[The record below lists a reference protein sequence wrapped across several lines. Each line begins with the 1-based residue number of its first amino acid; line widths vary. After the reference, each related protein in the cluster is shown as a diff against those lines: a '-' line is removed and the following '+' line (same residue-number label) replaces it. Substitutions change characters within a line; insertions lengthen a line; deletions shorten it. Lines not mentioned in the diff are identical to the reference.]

1 MSTGEVKKLSGR
13 TYGRA
18 ARESVATRAFDDIF
32 NVKPK
37 ATAMKWGNTSFSI
50 PRDDDPEPKRLK
62 TDPKSD
68 DPFSFDDE
76 NSPKKNLPSS
86 YSKARSTPTVVT
98 TPAVRITTIK
108 SSAHSTTRLECSDAA
123 KEVGDEPVMKKV
135 PVKTY
140 SRGSTRALIKDL
152 DEKTQEKIE
161 QKMRPAAL
169 ESEPSK
175 DLQGSSVA
183 DDVDMD
189 DGLYIEKDDGSSRD
203 EVDNP
208 LEDEDEDP
216 IFKRGPVNIYSRRKT
231 EGTSEHIISRKAD
244 QGKKNNDDDYEDDNF
259 DGENRKPITITFRS
273 RYLDPKVYK
282 KFAYS
287 PSKKDPIGRLS
298 NSKVVHHSE
307 LRHNDGGTTLIVVCS
322 PKIGDGSELKQT
334 QVQTKYFKDSF
345 KDLKKVAEPDAE
357 DSHDSPTTAVKTDPY
372 DLTDKEFAKD
382 ESSQNLS
389 AGQNRK
395 KRAVKVTKKNSPET
409 VSSDSQESLATIE
422 NISTRSS
429 TSGSNTGVR
438 YHKIFRSR
446 NKGMTSDLTTK
457 NDTEMEEVN
466 TIMAQEIDETSQDT
480 NLKTM
485 EETGLKDH
493 DDSQTMESD
502 ERGPSGLKMPLLI
515 NLEDEN
521 KNSDFENSQETQ
533 SSIESETPIQQSSQ
547 ESTTEESS
555 KRTRR
560 AKVGSKP
567 PPEERKIFRSRG
579 ARIAT
584 QSADSGGH
592 KSIFKSPK
600 KSAAVYNVRSW
611 QTEMD
616 SDKPPD
622 QPPQASVS
630 SDKGPPKLK
639 PIWKKKPI
647 EDEKDIPEDPPTL
660 TRAVHWPGKDGDEA
674 FTSVH
679 VSKEHKELFTVVKNV
694 KEAHLCQEF
703 GETQDFDDDIEY
715 LLEGLKD
722 TEPLSTRCLSC
733 IGLAQ
738 KCIIPAFRMHLRAH
752 GTVTKMFGA
761 LQDAAGD
768 PSLAL
773 CTSALMF
780 MLSRDRLNMDLDQE
794 SLNLMLRLLGV
805 DQQEDLAQT
814 LSPSATRAL
823 NRNKDRVKEVYLQ
836 FQREAGAK
844 QQIELDSISTG
855 NLAMESLL
863 SLTSR
868 RAGEWFKEELRTL
881 GALDHIVDTV
891 CSCIEAVG
899 DEVKVLTNSSIEN
912 LKKIN
917 RCLRVLENVTYLN
930 ADNQSY
936 LISYKKGFLVSSL
949 CRAIR
954 TCHICLSVYPMSENV
969 ETGKVDKESFG
980 WVIQSCSLAI
990 LRVLLNLT
998 HENEF
1003 GCTRVGEQLE
1013 LMDTVFLCILQSP
1026 QYVPVDL
1033 RFDMLVLGL
1042 GLLINLAEHCDAN
1055 RKKMMTITTRPS
1067 YESVE
1072 QDRIVPATKALVE
1085 LFCYR
1090 EKAAQQLEEQ
1100 DEPTAQDTSPNKSGE
1115 WKESDS
1121 GMVWVVNSGK
1131 KNKNHQTS
1139 SNARSLGIG
1148 NSAEETNGKDLDDE
1162 ETFTKALHK
1171 AGKHMEN
1178 SIVAA
1183 YVALLL
1189 GCLIQ
1194 DNRLYSE
1201 LVKSFL
1207 PDGKFETMVYMLK
1220 KFLGF
1225 MNLTTGAGASGGKS
1239 IARVI
1244 EILEAC

>member
-18 ARESVATRAFDDIF
+18 TRETVAARAFDDIF

-76 NSPKKNLPSS
+76 NSPKKNMPSS

-108 SSAHSTTRLECSDAA
+108 SSATRPEYSDAA

-152 DEKTQEKIE
+152 DEKTQVKIGPDI
-161 QKMRPAAL
+161 RPTVL

-208 LEDEDEDP
+208 LDDEDEDP
-216 IFKRGPVNIYSRRKT
+216 IFKRGPVNIYNKRKA
-231 EGTSEHIISRKAD
+231 EGTSEHVIGRKAD
-244 QGKKNNDDDYEDDNF
+244 QDKKNNDDYEDDNF

-345 KDLKKVAEPDAE
+345 RDLKKIAEPDAE
-357 DSHDSPTTAVKTDPY
+357 DSSNNPATAVKVDPY
-372 DLTDKEFAKD
+372 DMTEKEFVKD
-382 ESSQNLS
+382 ESSQKV
-389 AGQNRK
+389 AVGQNRK
-395 KRAVKVTKKNSPET
+395 KRGVKVAKKNSPET
-409 VSSDSQESLATIE
+409 ASSDSQESLAAVE
-422 NISTRSS
+422 KISTRSS
-429 TSGSNTGVR
+429 TSGSNTGVK

-446 NKGMTSDLTTK
+446 NKGMASDAASK
-457 NDTEMEEVN
+457 IDAEMEEEFH
-466 TIMAQEIDETSQDT
+466 TQEIDVAIQDSIFKV
-480 NLKTM
+480 NEESLKTK
-485 EETGLKDH
+485 EQDDDQITEADEGVSTGLK
-493 DDSQTMESD
+493 
-502 ERGPSGLKMPLLI
+502 LPLSI
-515 NLEDEN
+515 NIEEN
-521 KNSDFENSQETQ
+521 INSDNENSQEIQ
-533 SSIESETPIQQSSQ
+533 SSIESEIPVQQSSQ
-547 ESTTEESS
+547 DTATDDIS

-579 ARIAT
+579 ARMAN
-584 QSADSGGH
+584 QSADSGGQ

-622 QPPQASVS
+622 QPVQASVS

-639 PIWKKKPI
+639 PIWKTKPI
-647 EDEKDIPEDPPTL
+647 EDDKDIPEDPPTL

-703 GETQDFDDDIEY
+703 GETQDFDDDIQY

-773 CTSALMF
+773 CTSSLMF

-836 FQREAGAK
+836 FQREAGAN

-936 LISYKKGFLVSSL
+936 LISIKNGFLVSSL

-1003 GCTRVGEQLE
+1003 GCTRVGEQSE
-1013 LMDTVFLCILQSP
+1013 LLDTIFLCILQSP

-1042 GLLINLAEHCDAN
+1042 GLLINLAEHCDVN
-1055 RKKMMTITTRPS
+1055 RRRMITITTRPS
-1067 YESVE
+1067 YESVD

-1100 DEPTAQDTSPNKSGE
+1100 DEPTAQDASPNKSGE
-1115 WKESDS
+1115 WKESGS
-1121 GMVWVVNSGK
+1121 GMEWVVNSGK
-1131 KNKNHQTS
+1131 KNKNNKAS
-1139 SNARSLGIG
+1139 SNSKGLGNG
-1148 NSAEETNGKDLDDE
+1148 AEEINGKDLDDE

-1194 DNRLYSE
+1194 DNRLYAD